1 MISKSKDHRQQ
12 SQSTQAHNQ
21 FKGTGA
27 TRVKNRDRASR
38 IMVVDDQ
45 PANLKLMQEILRHEG
60 YNVRSF
66 PRGRL
71 ALAVASEDQP
81 DLILLDITMPEMNGF
96 EVCEH
101 LKSDPKLAPI
111 PVIFLSALSDTDY
124 KVKAFRCGGVDYI
137 TKPIQVEEVQA
148 RVKTHLELHCLHREL
163 RRHTDHLEELVHAR
177 TQELIETHARLQ
189 FLDQAKSD
197 FLKLISHEL
206 RTPLNGILGLGQL
219 LLEELPP
226 SPEEKEFRELFEQSR
241 QRILGITENALLL
254 TQIQVEAERFTP
266 KPLPLDSILT
276 RALDRATP
284 FANSRQVT
292 IQSIQSSPAGRTLI
306 LGEEE
311 LLVKALQSLLETGVK
326 FSKSGQS
333 VQVSC
338 SGHSD
343 AVQVTIQ
350 SAAGRIPAVAI
361 AKFFE
366 IFSIGEAMTPGGEM
380 GLDPPIAHRI
390 LSLFGG
396 SVTAENRHPAG
407 IRLTA
412 AFRPVT

>member
-1 MISKSKDHRQQ
+1 VISEAKDHRQQ
-12 SQSTQAHNQ
+12 SRSLQAHKQ
-21 FKGTGA
+21 FECADAARAMK
-27 TRVKNRDRASR
+27 RDRAGR

-45 PANLKLMQEILRHEG
+45 PANLKLMEEILRQEG

-71 ALAVASEDQP
+71 ALAVAGEDQP

-111 PVIFLSALSDTDY
+111 PVIFLSALSDTND

-137 TKPIQVEEVQA
+137 TKPIQVEELQA
-148 RVKTHLELHCLHREL
+148 RVKTHLDLHFLHREL
-163 RRHTDHLEELVHAR
+163 QRHTDHLEELVHVR
-177 TQELIETHARLQ
+177 SQELIETHARLQ

-206 RTPLNGILGLGQL
+206 RTPLNGILGVGQL
-219 LLEELPP
+219 LLEELPS
-226 SPEEKEFRELFEQSR
+226 SPEEQEFRTLFEESR

-266 KPLPLDSILT
+266 KPLSLDSILT
-276 RALDRATP
+276 RALDQARP

-292 IQSIQSSPAGRTLI
+292 IESSPAGGTLI

-338 SGHSD
+338 SGPPD

-350 SAAGRIPAVAI
+350 SAAGRIPAIAI

-366 IFSIGEAMTPGGEM
+366 IFSIGEGMTPGGEM

-396 SVTAENRHPAG
+396 SVTAENRQPAG